1 MKKNES
7 AGAVMLPVC
16 GKEYPCRVTMG
27 AMVLFKRATG
37 KSPSRFSEDD
47 VEEMVQFVY
56 CCVKAACK
64 ADGVELGMD
73 FEEFACGLEPEA
85 MTRFYEGLGGAAGKK
100 AMAATARK

>member
-64 ADGVELGMD
+64 ADGVELGWTSRN
-73 FEEFACGLEPEA
+73 L
-85 MTRFYEGLGGAAGKK
+85 RAALS
-100 AMAATARK
+100 RRR